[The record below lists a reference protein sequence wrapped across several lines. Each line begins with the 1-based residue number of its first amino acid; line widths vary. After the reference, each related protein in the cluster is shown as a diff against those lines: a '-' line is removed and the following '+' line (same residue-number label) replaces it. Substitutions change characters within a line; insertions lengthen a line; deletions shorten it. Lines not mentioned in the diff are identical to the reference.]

1 MGKPLEGVWKMDGS
15 IKKTT
20 TEYVEEGGMIF
31 EVMRVDTMSLPEESS
46 KKSISEFDEDEDEQS
61 LDEET
66 LQDEDSLDEEDED
79 LGMEKERAQSQLQ
92 RSDEMPFAEFL
103 NILKV
108 TLCSISAA
116 QWTKN

>member
-46 KKSISEFDEDEDEQS
+46 KKSISEFDEDEQS

-103 NILKV
+103 NIME
-108 TLCSISAA
+108 IF
-116 QWTKN
+116 

>member
-1 MGKPLEGVWKMDGS
+1 MDGS

-103 NILKV
+103 NIMEIFWMGNMYLL
-108 TLCSISAA
+108 LCSKKLLFYL
-116 QWTKN
+116 TGT

>member
-1 MGKPLEGVWKMDGS
+1 MDGS

-66 LQDEDSLDEEDED
+66 LQDEVQSLEED

-92 RSDEMPFAEFL
+92 RSDEMPFDQFL
-103 NILKV
+103 DIME
-108 TLCSISAA
+108 IF
-116 QWTKN
+116 

>member
-46 KKSISEFDEDEDEQS
+46 KKSIIDSDEDEDEKS

-66 LQDEDSLDEEDED
+66 LQDEVQSLEED
-79 LGMEKERAQSQLQ
+79 LGMEKERAQSQMQ

-103 NILKV
+103 NIME
-108 TLCSISAA
+108 IF
-116 QWTKN
+116 

>member
-1 MGKPLEGVWKMDGS
+1 MGKPLEGVWRMDGS

-46 KKSISEFDEDEDEQS
+46 KKSIIDSDEDEDEKS

-66 LQDEDSLDEEDED
+66 LQDEVQSLEED

-92 RSDEMPFAEFL
+92 RSDEMPFDQFL
-103 NILKV
+103 DIME
-108 TLCSISAA
+108 IF
-116 QWTKN
+116 

>member
-1 MGKPLEGVWKMDGS
+1 MGKPLEGVWRMDGS

-66 LQDEDSLDEEDED
+66 LQDEVQSLEED

-92 RSDEMPFAEFL
+92 RSDEMPFDQFL
-103 NILKV
+103 DIME
-108 TLCSISAA
+108 IF
-116 QWTKN
+116 

>member
-1 MGKPLEGVWKMDGS
+1 MGKPLEGVWRMDGS

-46 KKSISEFDEDEDEQS
+46 KKSIIDYDEDEDEKS

-66 LQDEDSLDEEDED
+66 LQDEVQSLEED

-92 RSDEMPFAEFL
+92 RSDEMPFDQFL
-103 NILKV
+103 DIME
-108 TLCSISAA
+108 IF
-116 QWTKN
+116 

>member
-46 KKSISEFDEDEDEQS
+46 KKSISEFDDDEDESS

-66 LQDEDSLDEEDED
+66 LQDEESLEDED
-79 LGMEKERAQSQLQ
+79 LGMEKERAQSQIQ

-103 NILKV
+103 NIME
-108 TLCSISAA
+108 IF
-116 QWTKN
+116 

>member
-1 MGKPLEGVWKMDGS
+1 MDGS

-46 KKSISEFDEDEDEQS
+46 KKSLSEFDDDEES

-66 LQDEDSLDEEDED
+66 LQDEVQSLEDED
-79 LGMEKERAQSQLQ
+79 LGMEKERVQSQMQ

-103 NILKV
+103 NIME
-108 TLCSISAA
+108 IF
-116 QWTKN
+116 